1 MGLFDFFKKTPP
13 THQEKVN
20 MAYRGYKPELVE
32 IMFPG
37 KQIQASNIIISL
49 SKIYNLNLE
58 LCDARKY
65 YEILTTYS
73 DVVIRRVVTQSSNE
87 HIFQSLQV
95 KHAELVKNKEIAM
108 KVLAFVTI
116 CMNDKDFIINSEEDM
131 PMLDIL
137 VASYIQIEE
146 TAKENA
152 EAENDNLDDPEYGL
166 VVSKPIYTQGIGGSH
181 KYLDSLKTTLG
192 EELTWERLGSTSAE
206 GINGPIDI
214 YVGTLPSG
222 KEYKTLYV
230 NMYGSKN
237 STTIPKGFKK

>member
-37 KQIQASNIIISL
+37 KQVQASNIIISL
-49 SKIYNLNLE
+49 AKIYNVNLE

-65 YEILTTYS
+65 YEMLKTYS

-87 HIFQSLQV
+87 HIFKSLQI

-116 CMNDKDFIINSEEDM
+116 CMNDKDFVINSEEDM
-131 PMLDIL
+131 PMLDML
-137 VASYIQIEE
+137 VASYVQIEE

-152 EAENDNLDDPEYGL
+152 EAENEYGL

-206 GINGPIDI
+206 GINGLIDI

-222 KEYKTLYV
+222 KEYKTLYI

-237 STTIPKGFKK
+237 STIIPKGFKK